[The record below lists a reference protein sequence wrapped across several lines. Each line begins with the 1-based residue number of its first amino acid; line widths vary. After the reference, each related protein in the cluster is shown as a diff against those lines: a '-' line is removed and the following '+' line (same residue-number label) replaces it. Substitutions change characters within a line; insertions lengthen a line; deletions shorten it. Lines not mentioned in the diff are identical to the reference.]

1 MFKSIFKALNRKKI
15 SSIEKYAKIRG
26 VPEYD
31 INKASITELM
41 RYPEATAITILDN
54 YSQLISNGINE
65 RDAINKIESVRS
77 RVNPGFDKA
86 PQNITEYVVFRVGVE
101 HSSLQLLNPDD
112 AKHIKFLVKDYQK
125 G

>member
-1 MFKSIFKALNRKKI
+1 MFKSIFKVLNRKKI

-26 VPEYD
+26 VSEHD
-31 INKASITELM
+31 LKQASVTELM

-54 YSQLISNGINE
+54 YKQLISSGLNE

-77 RVNPGFDKA
+77 NVNPGIDKA

-101 HSSLQLLNPDD
+101 HSNLQLLNPDD
-112 AKHIKFLVKDYQK
+112 ANHIKYLVNDYLS

>member
-1 MFKSIFKALNRKKI
+1 MLNSIFKALNRKKI
-15 SSIEKYAKIRG
+15 SSIEKYAMVRG
-26 VPEYD
+26 VSEYD
-31 INKASITELM
+31 LKQASVTELM

-54 YSQLISNGINE
+54 YKQLISSGQNE

-77 RVNPGFDKA
+77 RVNPGIDKA
-86 PQNITEYVVFRVGVE
+86 PQNISDYVVFRVGVE

-112 AKHIKFLVKDYQK
+112 ATHIKYLVNDYLR

>member
-1 MFKSIFKALNRKKI
+1 MFKSIFKVLNRKKI

-26 VPEYD
+26 VSEYD
-31 INKASITELM
+31 FKQASVTELM

-54 YSQLISNGINE
+54 YKQLISSGLNE

-77 RVNPGFDKA
+77 NVNPGIDKA

-101 HSSLQLLNPDD
+101 HSNLQLLNPDD
-112 AKHIKFLVKDYQK
+112 ANHIKYLVNDYLS